1 MPVEI
6 LMIEQI
12 QKRSL
17 VDEVI
22 AVVRH
27 NIQTELW
34 KVNDKIPTEPELVQG
49 LGVGRNT
56 IREAIKILEYLGILE
71 VKQGHGTF
79 VRSKHDFSSMI
90 HSIQQSALYEHL
102 EVRCVLEVEI
112 AKLAARN
119 RDATDLLNILA
130 CLNTRAATDASD
142 VAEFMLNDK
151 KLHLAIAQ
159 ATHNQALYATYEYF
173 LNSSYQYTFELVTNS
188 QLPDPDQTIHA
199 QLVAAIQAQSESQA
213 AEIAKAM
220 LDPLL
225 LSLQTSDYSVR

>member
-1 MPVEI
+1 
-6 LMIEQI
+6 MIEPI

-17 VDEVI
+17 VDQVI

-27 NIQTELW
+27 NIQTQLW
-34 KVNDKIPTEPELVQG
+34 KVNDKIPTETELVQG

-79 VRSKHDFSSMI
+79 VRSTHDFSSLI
-90 HSIQQSALYEHL
+90 HSVQQSALYEHL
-102 EVRCVLEVEI
+102 EVRCVLEIEI

-119 RDATDLLNILA
+119 RDATDMFNILG
-130 CLNTRAATDASD
+130 CLDTRAGTDASD
-142 VAEFMLNDK
+142 VAQFMLNDK

-173 LNSSYQYTFELVTNS
+173 LNSSYQYTFEMVTNT
-188 QLPDPDQTIHA
+188 QLPDPDQSIHA
-199 QLVAAIQAQSESQA
+199 ELVEAIQAQSESQA
-213 AEIAKAM
+213 VEIAKAM

-225 LSLQTSDYSVR
+225 LSVQSIDSSML